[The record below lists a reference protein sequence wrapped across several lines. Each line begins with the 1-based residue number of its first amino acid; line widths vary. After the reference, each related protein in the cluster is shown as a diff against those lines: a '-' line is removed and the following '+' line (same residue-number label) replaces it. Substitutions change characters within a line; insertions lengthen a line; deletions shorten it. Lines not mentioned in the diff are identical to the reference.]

1 PAFNRTLDERAARIQ
16 GGIEKA
22 ERVQAEA
29 DQALAEYQ
37 KQLADG
43 RAEAAR
49 LRAEAQEEGAQI
61 IADMKAQAHTEADR
75 IIESAQTQINAER
88 QSAMVQLRS
97 EVGTLATDLASRI
110 VGESLTDD
118 ERSANVDDR
127 SIAALESGS
136 SPQPVKAAG
145 RTTRADCRRMRIR
158 SHPVAALCS
167 PPIATPPRTH
177 GRARGRDAPV
187 EQIVP
192 AGRPR
197 NREFR
202 DLGGRPTPDR

>member
-1 PAFNRTLDERAARIQ
+1 MTPVNIVAAAENPLLPALYDIIWSAVCLLIVFLVVWKYVLPAFNRTLDERAARIQ

-118 ERSANVDDR
+118 ERSANVVDR
-127 SIAALESGS
+127 FIAGLESDS
-136 SPQPVKAAG
+136 SAQPVKGA
-145 RTTRADCRRMRIR
+145 
-158 SHPVAALCS
+158 
-167 PPIATPPRTH
+167 
-177 GRARGRDAPV
+177 
-187 EQIVP
+187 
-192 AGRPR
+192 
-197 NREFR
+197 
-202 DLGGRPTPDR
+202 

>member
-1 PAFNRTLDERAARIQ
+1 MTPELILASAKNPLLPAWYDIIWSAICLLIVFLVVWKYVLPAFNKTLDERAERIQ

-22 ERVQAEA
+22 EKVQAEA

-61 IADMKAQAHTEADR
+61 IANMKTQAHAESER
-75 IIESAQTQINAER
+75 IVAQAQTQIEAER
-88 QSAMVQLRS
+88 QTAMVQLRS

-118 ERSANVDDR
+118 QRSANVVDR
-127 SIAALESGS
+127 FISDLEPQS
-136 SPQPVKAAG
+136 SAQPVKGA
-145 RTTRADCRRMRIR
+145 
-158 SHPVAALCS
+158 
-167 PPIATPPRTH
+167 
-177 GRARGRDAPV
+177 
-187 EQIVP
+187 
-192 AGRPR
+192 
-197 NREFR
+197 
-202 DLGGRPTPDR
+202 

>member
-1 PAFNRTLDERAARIQ
+1 MTPVQILAAAEGEATNPLLPALYDIVWSAVCLAIVFLVVWKYVLPAFNKTLDERAERIQ

-22 ERVQAEA
+22 EKVQAEA

-61 IADMKAQAHTEADR
+61 IAEMKAQAHSEADR
-75 IIESAQTQINAER
+75 IIAQAQVQIDAER
-88 QSAMVQLRS
+88 QSAMVQLRG

-118 ERSANVDDR
+118 TRSAGVVDR
-127 SIAALESGS
+127 FIADLETQSSG
-136 SPQPVKAAG
+136 QPVKGA
-145 RTTRADCRRMRIR
+145 
-158 SHPVAALCS
+158 
-167 PPIATPPRTH
+167 
-177 GRARGRDAPV
+177 
-187 EQIVP
+187 
-192 AGRPR
+192 
-197 NREFR
+197 
-202 DLGGRPTPDR
+202 

>member
-1 PAFNRTLDERAARIQ
+1 MTPVQIVAASENPLLPALYDIVWSAVCLLIVFLVVWKYVLPAFNKTLDERAARIQ

-22 ERVQAEA
+22 EKVQAEA

-61 IADMKAQAHTEADR
+61 IAEMKAQAHSEADR
-75 IIESAQTQINAER
+75 IIAQAQVQIDAER

-118 ERSANVDDR
+118 TRSAGVVDR
-127 SIAALESGS
+127 FIADLETQSSG
-136 SPQPVKAAG
+136 QPVKGA
-145 RTTRADCRRMRIR
+145 
-158 SHPVAALCS
+158 
-167 PPIATPPRTH
+167 
-177 GRARGRDAPV
+177 
-187 EQIVP
+187 
-192 AGRPR
+192 
-197 NREFR
+197 
-202 DLGGRPTPDR
+202 

>member
-1 PAFNRTLDERAARIQ
+1 MTPVTILASAENPLLPAWYDIIWSAICLLIVFLVVWKYVLPAFNKTLDERAERIQ

-22 ERVQAEA
+22 EKVQAEA

-61 IADMKAQAHTEADR
+61 IANMKTQAHAESER
-75 IIESAQTQINAER
+75 IVAQAQTQIEAER

-118 ERSANVDDR
+118 QRSANVVDR
-127 SIAALESGS
+127 FISDLESQS
-136 SPQPVKAAG
+136 SPQPVKGA
-145 RTTRADCRRMRIR
+145 
-158 SHPVAALCS
+158 
-167 PPIATPPRTH
+167 
-177 GRARGRDAPV
+177 
-187 EQIVP
+187 
-192 AGRPR
+192 
-197 NREFR
+197 
-202 DLGGRPTPDR
+202 

>member
-1 PAFNRTLDERAARIQ
+1 MTPVHILAASENPLLPAWYDIIWSAICLLIVFLVVWKYVLPAFNKTLDERAERIQ

-22 ERVQAEA
+22 EKVQAEA

-61 IADMKAQAHTEADR
+61 IANMKTQAHAESER
-75 IIESAQTQINAER
+75 IVAQAQTQIEAER

-118 ERSANVDDR
+118 QRSANVVDR
-127 SIAALESGS
+127 FISDLESHS
-136 SPQPVKAAG
+136 SAQPVKGA
-145 RTTRADCRRMRIR
+145 
-158 SHPVAALCS
+158 
-167 PPIATPPRTH
+167 
-177 GRARGRDAPV
+177 
-187 EQIVP
+187 
-192 AGRPR
+192 
-197 NREFR
+197 
-202 DLGGRPTPDR
+202 